1 MTTTRRQFLTTAAT
15 LAGAAAVAKS
25 TPLLSQASP
34 NRMMISANQYNWI
47 TFYGRQGKTWMA
59 DPDACLAEYAQT
71 GLTAFEPAFNTAD
84 EVTKLVPY
92 LKKHGL
98 SMPSL
103 YVGSALHRAED
114 GPKSIETILRIA
126 DVARSLGTRIIV
138 SNPSPI
144 KWSSPEN
151 KTDTELITQ
160 AQNLDKLGAELRQRG
175 LKLAYHTHD
184 VEMRAGAREFHHSL
198 LATDPTTVSLCL
210 DAHWVYRGAGNSQ
223 VALFD
228 VVKLYGKRIVE
239 VHLRQSKNEIWTET
253 FTADGDIDYSRLARE
268 LKTLGVKPQL
278 VIEQCLEE
286 KTPVVLGAVEAHKQ
300 DLKNASAVFAGI
312 L

>member
-1 MTTTRRQFLTTAAT
+1 MTTTRRRFLTLAAT
-15 LAGAAAVAKS
+15 ITATAAVAK
-25 TPLLSQASP
+25 PILPGQAAP
-34 NRMMISANQYNWI
+34 NRLVISANQYNWI
-47 TFYGRQGKTWMA
+47 TFYGRAGKTWMA

-84 EVTKLVPY
+84 EVTKLAPY
-92 LKKHGL
+92 LKKYAL

-114 GPKSIETILRIA
+114 GPKSIETILQIA
-126 DVARSLGTRIIV
+126 DIAKPLGTRIIV

-144 KWSSPEN
+144 KWGGIEN
-151 KTDTELITQ
+151 KTDTELTTQ
-160 AQNLDKLGAELRQRG
+160 AQNLDKLGSELRQRG
-175 LKLAYHTHD
+175 LTLAYHTHD
-184 VEMRAGAREFHHSL
+184 VELRAGAREFHHSL
-198 LATDPTTVSLCL
+198 LATDPKNVSLCL

-239 VHLRQSKNEIWTET
+239 VHLRQSRNQIWTET
-253 FTADGDIDYSRLARE
+253 FTADGDIDYPRLARY
-268 LKTLGVKPQL
+268 LKSLGLKPQL

-286 KTPVVLGAVEAHKQ
+286 KTPIVLGAVEAHKQ
-300 DLKNASAVFAGI
+300 DLKAVSAVFGG
-312 L
+312 LL

>member
-1 MTTTRRQFLTTAAT
+1 MNPTRRQFLTTAAT
-15 LAGAAAVAKS
+15 VTAATTLAKAM
-25 TPLLSQASP
+25 PLPSQNAP
-34 NRMMISANQYNWI
+34 NRTVISANQYNWI

-84 EVTKLVPY
+84 EVIKLAPY
-92 LKKHGL
+92 LKKYGL

-114 GPKSIETILRIA
+114 GPKSIETILQIA
-126 DVARSLGTRIIV
+126 DVAKSLGTRIIV

-144 KWSSPEN
+144 KWGGPEN

-160 AQNLDKLGAELRQRG
+160 AQNLNKLGGELRQRG
-175 LKLAYHTHD
+175 LMLAYHTHD
-184 VEMRAGAREFHHSL
+184 VELRAGAREFHHSL
-198 LATDPTTVSLCL
+198 LATDPATVSLCL

-239 VHLRQSKNEIWTET
+239 VHLRQSKNQIWTET
-253 FTADGDIDYSRLARE
+253 FTADGDIDYPRLARE

-286 KTPVVLGAVEAHKQ
+286 KTPVVLGAIEAHKQ
-300 DLKNASAVFAGI
+300 DLKNVSVVFAGM

>member
-1 MTTTRRQFLTTAAT
+1 MTPTRRQFLTAAAT
-15 LAGAAAVAKS
+15 VAGAASVAK
-25 TPLLSQASP
+25 TIPLSAQTAP
-34 NRMMISANQYNWI
+34 TRPVISANQYNWI
-47 TFYGRQGKTWMA
+47 TFYGRQGKAWMA
-59 DPDACLAEYAQT
+59 DPDACLTEYAET
-71 GLTAFEPAFNTAD
+71 GLTAFEPSFNTAG
-84 EVTKLVPY
+84 EVTKLAPY
-92 LKKHGL
+92 LKKYGL
-98 SMPSL
+98 AMPSL

-114 GPKSIETILRIA
+114 GPKSIETILQIA
-126 DVARSLGTRIIV
+126 DVARSIGTRIIV

-144 KWSSPEN
+144 KWGGPDN
-151 KTDTELITQ
+151 KTDSQLITQ

-175 LKLAYHTHD
+175 LTLAYHTHD
-184 VEMRAGAREFHHSL
+184 IELRAGAREFHHSL
-198 LATDPTTVSLCL
+198 LATDPKNVSLCL

-253 FTADGDIDYSRLARE
+253 FTADGDIDYPRLARE
-268 LKTLGVKPQL
+268 LKTLGIKPQL

-286 KTPVVLGAVEAHKQ
+286 KTPLVLGAVEAHKQ
-300 DLKNASAVFAGI
+300 DLKTVLTVFAGI